1 MNRPRIAPLG
11 IALALGCT
19 ATAASATV
27 YYRDTY
33 VTREPVQVVR
43 VERVTAP
50 EVVTYPDGYVTYT
63 SVDSPRIVERRYL
76 APRETVVVQ
85 ADPVVVTGTAY
96 YSTYP
101 TTHWDPR
108 HPEWGHLIDYGLFNR
123 QGPTDFGR

>member
-11 IALALGCT
+11 IALAMSCA

-43 VERVTAP
+43 VERVAAP
-50 EVVTYPDGYVTYT
+50 EVIHYPDGYVTYT
-63 SVDSPRIVERRYL
+63 AVDSPRIVERRYL

-85 ADPVVVTGTAY
+85 ADPVVVTATPY
-96 YSTYP
+96 YPSA
-101 TTHWDPR
+101 HWNPR
-108 HPEWGHLIDYGLFNR
+108 HPHWGHLIDYGLFNR
-123 QGPTDFGR
+123 QGPSDFGR